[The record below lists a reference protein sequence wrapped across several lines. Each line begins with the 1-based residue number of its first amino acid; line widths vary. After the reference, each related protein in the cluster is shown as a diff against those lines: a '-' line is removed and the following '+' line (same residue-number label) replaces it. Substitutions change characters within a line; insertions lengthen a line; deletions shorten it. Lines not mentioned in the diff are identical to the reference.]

1 MDRELF
7 TIKEKFRHKKPR
19 AIDVRSAYSVLIPLI
34 KRDNEVHIL
43 FEKRALSLKNEPG
56 EISFPGGGIERGEN
70 ARDAAIRETCEEL
83 LINKRDLSIIGK
95 GDFLV
100 NPYSAIIYSY
110 VGILNIEF
118 DAISPS
124 KEEVES
130 IFTIPLDFFK
140 INKPKSYKTK
150 INLIREDS
158 FPYELIPN
166 GRNYKWKRAEGEMDF
181 YVYKDIVIWGF
192 TAKML
197 RNFIK
202 NVY

>member
-19 AIDVRSAYSVLIPLI
+19 AIDVRNAYSVLIPLI

-43 FEKRALSLKNEPG
+43 FEKRALSLKNQPG

-70 ARDAAIRETCEEL
+70 SRDAAIRETCEEL

-95 GDFLV
+95 GDFWV

-140 INKPKSYKTK
+140 INKPNSYKTK

>member
-7 TIKEKFRHKKPR
+7 AIKEKFRHKKPR
-19 AIDVRSAYSVLIPLI
+19 AIDVKNAYSVLIPLI

-43 FEKRALSLKNEPG
+43 FEKRALSLKNQPG

-70 ARDAAIRETCEEL
+70 SRDAAIRETCEEL
-83 LINKRDLSIIGK
+83 LINKRNLSIIGK

-100 NPYSAIIYSY
+100 NPYSSIIYSY

-150 INLIREDS
+150 INLIREES

-166 GRNYKWKRAEGEMDF
+166 GRNYKWKRAEGEMNF

>member
-19 AIDVRSAYSVLIPLI
+19 AIDVRNAYSVLIPLI

-43 FEKRALSLKNEPG
+43 FEKRALSLKNQPG

-70 ARDAAIRETCEEL
+70 SRDAAIRETCEEL

-100 NPYSAIIYSY
+100 NPYLAIIYSY

>member
-19 AIDVRSAYSVLIPLI
+19 AIDVRNAYSVLIPLI

-43 FEKRALSLKNEPG
+43 FEKRALSLKNQPG

-70 ARDAAIRETCEEL
+70 SRDAAIRETCEEL
-83 LINKRDLSIIGK
+83 LINKRDLAIIGK

>member
-19 AIDVRSAYSVLIPLI
+19 AIDVRNAYSVLIPLI

-43 FEKRALSLKNEPG
+43 FEKRALSLKNQPG

-70 ARDAAIRETCEEL
+70 SRDAAIRETCEEL

-95 GDFLV
+95 GDFWV

-140 INKPKSYKTK
+140 INKPNSYKTK

-181 YVYKDIVIWGF
+181 YVYKDVVIWGF

>member
-43 FEKRALSLKNEPG
+43 FEKRALSLKNQPG

-70 ARDAAIRETCEEL
+70 SRDAAIRETCEEL

-100 NPYSAIIYSY
+100 NPYSVIIYSY
-110 VGILNIEF
+110 VGILNIAF

>member
-19 AIDVRSAYSVLIPLI
+19 AIDVRNAYSVLIPLI

-43 FEKRALSLKNEPG
+43 FEKRALSLKNQPG

-70 ARDAAIRETCEEL
+70 SRDAAIRETCEEL
-83 LINKRDLSIIGK
+83 LINK
-95 GDFLV
+95 GDFWV

>member
-1 MDRELF
+1 M
-7 TIKEKFRHKKPR
+7 
-19 AIDVRSAYSVLIPLI
+19 
-34 KRDNEVHIL
+34 
-43 FEKRALSLKNEPG
+43 
-56 EISFPGGGIERGEN
+56 
-70 ARDAAIRETCEEL
+70 
-83 LINKRDLSIIGK
+83 
-95 GDFLV
+95 V

-202 NVY
+202 NIY